1 MFQLHAELDEL
12 HRQLRA
18 RHGSYG
24 SSLSSVKMI
33 SQAFRVFEKS
43 VQLIEGKVKNFSNT
57 ADTMIRDGRYD
68 SRRIRREVDDI
79 EKKWSDFHNS
89 ITEYHQSL
97 DDSSKFF
104 ELMDEVRSLLFRKFM
119 YNTAKCNTLNIT
131 YILINVT

>member
-1 MFQLHAELDEL
+1 MSVLMFQLHAELDEL

-24 SSLSSVKMI
+24 TSLSSVKML
-33 SQAFRVFEKS
+33 SQAFRVFDNS
-43 VQLIEGKVKNFSNT
+43 VQLIEGKVKIFSNT

-68 SRRIRREVDDI
+68 SRRIRREVDDV
-79 EKKWSDFHNS
+79 ERKWSDFHRS

-104 ELMDEVRSLLFRKFM
+104 ELMDEVRSSWFK
-119 YNTAKCNTLNIT
+119 TLVIRCMVPSNF
-131 YILINVT
+131 